1 MRRINRY
8 LRNIAEKYR
17 ESQSSNSCYYWVQ
30 VKSTLYRIRCSDHFN
45 IQSTIND
52 LEIIKIANDTY
63 VIKSSKGFSTVLNE
77 KDVLDGLK
85 GLILI
90 LPSILGFANST
101 CTHIKNL
108 MIEKDKLKKEN
119 ENLSSRL
126 NDYAEINYQ
135 MEEDRNK
142 AVASSDHFEKLYKN
156 AITCKDVAINRLNK
170 IVEKLNEITI

>member
-1 MRRINRY
+1 M
-8 LRNIAEKYR
+8 
-17 ESQSSNSCYYWVQ
+17 V
-30 VKSTLYRIRCSDHFN
+30 
-45 IQSTIND
+45 
-52 LEIIKIANDTY
+52 
-63 VIKSSKGFSTVLNE
+63 
-77 KDVLDGLK
+77 
-85 GLILI
+85 
-90 LPSILGFANST
+90 
-101 CTHIKNL
+101 
-108 MIEKDKLKKEN
+108 EKDKLKKEN